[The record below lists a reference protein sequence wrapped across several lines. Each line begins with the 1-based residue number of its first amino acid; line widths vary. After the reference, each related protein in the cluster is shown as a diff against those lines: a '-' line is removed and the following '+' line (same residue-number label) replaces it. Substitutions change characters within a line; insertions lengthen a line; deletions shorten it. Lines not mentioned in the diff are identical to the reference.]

1 MPHCI
6 GRTDR
11 GAIHAALVSDNLSAS
26 PLRHLPNTITC
37 LRIALV
43 VPLIVMVL
51 QERFVVALII
61 GAIAGLSDGVD
72 GFLARHFNWRS
83 SLGALLDAIA
93 DKLMLVGVYLA
104 LAHIGRIAFAMAWLV
119 LARDL
124 IIVTGALLYR
134 AIIGKF
140 EAQPSLWSKATTLAQ
155 ILFVLLVLG
164 AACFG
169 WHWSPH
175 PYGWL
180 VAVLTVI
187 SGADYIVR
195 WSLRARDAL
204 RARNGK

>member
-1 MPHCI
+1 M
-6 GRTDR
+6 
-11 GAIHAALVSDNLSAS
+11 SDNPSAS
-26 PLRHLPNTITC
+26 PLRHLPNAITC

-72 GFLARHFNWRS
+72 GFLARRFGWRS

-104 LAHIGRIAFAMAWLV
+104 LASIGRIAFALAWLV
-119 LARDL
+119 VARDL

-175 PYGWL
+175 PYGWI

-204 RARNGK
+204 RARSGR

>member
-1 MPHCI
+1 M
-6 GRTDR
+6 
-11 GAIHAALVSDNLSAS
+11 LVSNNPSAS
-26 PLRHLPNTITC
+26 PLRHLPNAITC

-51 QERFVVALII
+51 RERFAVALIT

-72 GFLARHFNWRS
+72 GFLARRFGWRS
-83 SLGALLDAIA
+83 SLGALLDAVA

-104 LAHIGRIAFAMAWLV
+104 LAHIGRIAFALAWLV

-124 IIVTGALLYR
+124 IIVSGALLYR
-134 AIIGKF
+134 AIVGKF

-169 WHWSPH
+169 WRWSPH
-175 PYGWL
+175 PYGWI

-195 WSLRARDAL
+195 WSLRARDVL
-204 RARNGK
+204 RARKNR

>member
-1 MPHCI
+1 MRDLSPP
-6 GRTDR
+6 
-11 GAIHAALVSDNLSAS
+11 VSDNLPAT
-26 PLRHLPNTITC
+26 PLRHLPNAITC

-43 VPLIVMVL
+43 MPLIVMVL
-51 QERFVVALII
+51 RQRYAAALVI
-61 GAIAGLSDGVD
+61 GAVAGLSDGVD
-72 GFLARHFNWRS
+72 GFLARRFGWRS
-83 SLGALLDAIA
+83 SLGALLDAAA

-104 LAHIGRIAFAMAWLV
+104 LACVGHIAFALAWLV

-124 IIVTGALLYR
+124 IIVIGALLFR
-134 AIIGKF
+134 IIIGKF
-140 EAQPSLWSKATTLAQ
+140 EASPSLWSKATTLAQ

-169 WHWSPH
+169 WRWSPH
-175 PYGWL
+175 PYAWI

-204 RARNGK
+204 RARNSK